1 MNIFRRNAQAMSP
14 RQGYRYVI
22 RVGPDHPN
30 FRRLCIALRLRK
42 PLRRVTGFTSQSGI
56 LRTLVRPVRS
66 LA

>member
-42 PLRRVTGFTSQSGI
+42 PLRRVTGLGSQSGI

-66 LA
+66 IA